1 MAQIQTT
8 DPNFSDSELMEELTD
23 EELLEIQGGSF
34 WYDLNRAFNR
44 AFWGRKQVI
53 GVGVTIPIPEWRNN
67 RSQVPDPYE
76 P

>member
-1 MAQIQTT
+1 MDHIEMT
-8 DPNFSDSELMEELTD
+8 DRNPSDLGVMEELTD